1 MVIDLFKRSVF
12 LGSLIILIAFFA
24 TWSNGPAE
32 VFADDRINRY
42 DLLIINGRVIDPET
56 GRDEVA
62 AVAVKNG
69 TIKKISAAPDVKA
82 VDSRRVIDAA
92 GLVVSPG
99 FINTHTHEAIEVDT
113 QANLS
118 FGSMLVVHDGITFW
132 LGGNCG
138 MSPTG
143 ISIKSDEGVS
153 VKEGDHTRPLS
164 EFLDEAETVPL
175 YNNYGTLSGNLTLR
189 SQMGLRHME
198 NETADQIE
206 RMKKILARDMAAGS
220 FGISGGLMYD
230 MGATTEAMKELARV
244 SKEAGGMAALHTRY
258 PTFNLKHLSLGMEN
272 VVLKRSINEAI
283 EISRETG
290 VPLIVSHITAMAQAD
305 SARWNFKT
313 LDKAIRKEGLP
324 LAGDIIGDDYVSND
338 FYLLTFKAKIP
349 VRVMLKLG
357 NYRMEQF
364 YTKDDVYF
372 EGELYKPEFGQFT
385 IDELEYLR
393 KNIEK
398 IDGFGEGRSVL
409 RLLCK
414 IVSPEDTIL
423 ALQQPWV
430 FIGNDFGGRAV
441 DPETGEFA
449 PGSHRALAIFSRL
462 LGHWAR
468 EREAMTLHQALFKA
482 TIAPAMWLGLEKK
495 GRLQEGCDADIVIFN
510 PDTIIDRADWMYHK
524 ENIKPEGIN
533 YVIVN
538 GKVVVENNLLAGAA
552 PGRLIRRTWDVPGD
566 TSAIISLYEKRFNG
580 RGL

>member
-1 MVIDLFKRSVF
+1 MNIHPFKRSIF
-12 LGSLIILIAFFA
+12 LGLLFVLVASPTSWNNASA
-24 TWSNGPAE
+24 KVTA
-32 VFADDRINRY
+32 Y

-62 AVAVKNG
+62 AVAVRDG
-69 TIKKISAAPDVKA
+69 TIQRISADMDDKSVS
-82 VDSRRVIDAA
+82 SRRVIDAS

-113 QANLS
+113 RANLS
-118 FGSMLVVHDGITFW
+118 PGSMLMVHDGITFW

-143 ISIKSDEGVS
+143 VNIVSDEGVT
-153 VKEGDHTRPLS
+153 VKQGDHTRPLA
-164 EFLDEAETVPL
+164 EFLDEAEAVPL
-175 YNNYGTLSGNLTLR
+175 YSNYGTMSGNLTLR

-198 NETADQIE
+198 HETPEQIE
-206 RMKKILARDMAAGS
+206 RMKEILAGDLAAGS

-230 MGATTEAMKELARV
+230 MGATTEALTELARV
-244 SKEAGGMAALHTRY
+244 SKAAGGMAALHTRY

-272 VVLKRSINEAI
+272 VVLKRSISEAI
-283 EISRETG
+283 HISRETG

-313 LDKAIRKEGLP
+313 LDRAIRKEGLP

-349 VRVMLKLG
+349 VWVMLKLG

-364 YTKDDVYF
+364 YTKHDVYVD
-372 EGELYKPEFGQFT
+372 GELYKPEFGQFT
-385 IDELEYLR
+385 LKEMEYLR
-393 KNIEK
+393 RNVER
-398 IDGFGEGRSVL
+398 IDGFGENRYTV

-414 IVSPEDTIL
+414 IVSAEDTIL
-423 ALQQPWV
+423 GLKQPWV
-430 FIGNDFGGRAV
+430 FMGNDFGGRAI

-449 PGSHRALAIFSRL
+449 PGSHRGLTVFSRL

-468 EREAMTLHQALFKA
+468 EEGALTLHQALFKA
-482 TIAPAMWLGLEKK
+482 TIAPALWLGLEKK
-495 GRLQEGCDADIVIFN
+495 GRLQQGCDADIVIFD

-524 ENIKPEGIN
+524 ENLKPEGIN

-538 GKVVVENNLLAGAA
+538 GRVVVENNRLTGAA
-552 PGRLIRRTWDVPGD
+552 PGRLVRRTWGIPGD
-566 TSAIISLYEKRFNG
+566 SRAVISLYEKRFGG
-580 RGL
+580 R